1 MMAAMPTE
9 SRLLRACRR
18 EATDTTPIWLMR
30 QAGRYMPEYR
40 KLREHHPLLTMI
52 KTPELACEV
61 TLQPIEAFDL
71 DAAIIFADILPPL
84 EGMGLHLRFAEG
96 EGPIIGNP
104 IRTAEDIERLRVP
117 PPEETLPFTLEAI
130 RLARTQLDGRNI
142 PLIGFS
148 GAPFTLAA
156 YAIEGKSSRNYT
168 QVKGLMMG
176 EPAAWHELMTKLS
189 EVVGEYL
196 LAQARAGAQALQ
208 LFDSWVGQL
217 SPADY
222 RAFALPYTQR
232 ALAIARQAGV
242 PIIHFATDTS
252 GYLEAMRET
261 GADVI
266 SVDWRVDLDAA
277 WQRIGEGVAIQGNL
291 DPVALFA
298 PWDALKQRAQTVLE
312 QAGGRAGHIFNVG
325 HGILPGTPTDNV
337 KRLVDFVHEYAAAS
351 HD

>member
-1 MMAAMPTE
+1 M
-9 SRLLRACRR
+9 
-18 EATDTTPIWLMR
+18 TPIWLMR

-40 KLREHHPLLTMI
+40 KLRDHHPLLEMI
-52 KTPELACEV
+52 KTPELACAV
-61 TLQPIEAFDL
+61 TLQPIEAFNL

-104 IRTAEDIERLRVP
+104 VQTVDDIARLRVR

-130 RLARTQLDGRNI
+130 RLARAQLAGRNI

-156 YAIEGKSSRNYT
+156 YAIEGGGSRNYT
-168 QVKGLMMG
+168 EVKGLMMG
-176 EPAAWHELMTKLS
+176 DPAAWHDLMAKLS
-189 EVVGEYL
+189 EVVGAYL

-222 RAFALPYTQR
+222 RQFALPYTQR
-232 ALAIARQAGV
+232 AIAIAREANV

-252 GYLEAMRET
+252 GYLETMCET

-266 SVDWRVDLDAA
+266 SVDWRVDLDTA
-277 WQRIGEGVAIQGNL
+277 WQRLGDSVAVQGNL
-291 DPVALFA
+291 DPVALYA
-298 PWDALKQRAQTVLE
+298 PWDALRQRAQIVLE
-312 QAGGRAGHIFNVG
+312 QAKGRAGHIFNLG
-325 HGILPGTPTDNV
+325 HGILPSTPTDNV
-337 KRLVDFVHEYAAAS
+337 KRLVDFVHEYSAATHA
-351 HD
+351 

>member
-1 MMAAMPTE
+1 M
-9 SRLLRACRR
+9 
-18 EATDTTPIWLMR
+18 TPIWLMR

-40 KLREHHPLLTMI
+40 KLRDHHPLLEMI

-61 TLQPIEAFDL
+61 TLQPIEAFNL

-104 IRTAEDIERLRVP
+104 VQTVDDIARLRVR

-130 RLARTQLDGRNI
+130 RLARAQLAGRNI

-156 YAIEGKSSRNYT
+156 YAIEGGGSRNYT
-168 QVKGLMMG
+168 EVKGLMMG
-176 EPAAWHELMTKLS
+176 DPTAWHDLMAKLS
-189 EVVGEYL
+189 EVVGAYL

-222 RAFALPYTQR
+222 RQFALPYTQR
-232 ALAIARQAGV
+232 AIAIAREANV

-252 GYLEAMRET
+252 GYLETMRET

-277 WQRIGEGVAIQGNL
+277 WQRLGDSVAVQGNL
-291 DPVALFA
+291 DPVALYA
-298 PWDALKQRAQTVLE
+298 PWDALRQRAQIVLE
-312 QAGGRAGHIFNVG
+312 QAKGRAGHVFNLG

-337 KRLVDFVHEYAAAS
+337 KRLVDFVHEYSAATHA
-351 HD
+351 